1 MNEEENGFER
11 TENAGQDASEL
22 HSFGGMKEDAPEETA
37 KTENEELADAIEELE
52 SDEVENSIPSEKD
65 ETITEEVVEEKA
77 EESKPVMTID
87 AVEEP
92 KAKKGGTGWK
102 IATFLFAVIAV
113 LGCGAACYLF
123 FVNGTTKFLGREV
136 SSKVAGTA
144 SPTAPVTPSTPAET
158 PTAGRYIYLDG
169 YDYAIKIPDGFYG
182 FSYIYQQSR
191 TNSGWIG
198 DFSSLAINTATK
210 KSGASSTPSFLGES
224 ADGNFQSMGYIEITQ
239 SEPQFQQSAP
249 DLAFKLD
256 SKHYVYYYHWQS
268 LITNEGGSEEE
279 QQWELE
285 TREAVMKWL
294 TNKDNYI
301 KLK

>member
-1 MNEEENGFER
+1 MNEEENGRE
-11 TENAGQDASEL
+11 ASEL
-22 HSFGGMKEDAPEETA
+22 HSFGGMKDESPNET

-52 SDEVENSIPSEKD
+52 SNEVDESIPDAPKD
-65 ETITEEVVEEKA
+65 INEEP
-77 EESKPVMTID
+77 KPTMTID
-87 AVEEP
+87 SIDEP
-92 KAKKGGTGWK
+92 KAKKGGAGWK
-102 IATFLFAVIAV
+102 VATILFAVLAV
-113 LGCGAACYLF
+113 FGCGAACYLF
-123 FVNGTTKFLGREV
+123 FADGTTKFLGREV

-158 PTAGRYIYLDG
+158 PTDGRYIYLDG

-285 TREAVMKWL
+285 TREAVTKWL